1 MSRDT
6 DGRKAFLVT
15 AVDVDVDPEVL
26 CGES

>member
-6 DGRKAFLVT
+6 NGRKAFFVT

-26 CGES
+26 CGDS